1 MKKVRGWVS
10 RCTPPPLDSN
20 GLCSVFQRHIPTL
33 VWTKAAKTGTPLFQ
47 GVVSFH
53 EFKLEKH
60 HLFQNQFL
68 LKDLLQLNCTGTFNK
83 SAIAEA
89 LETLDDKGAMRTKY
103 GPGWGMQHGWFII
116 QCMAYL
122 KKRSRQCTS
131 KTEPW
136 LLDLIMALRHNQE
149 HTQGFALMDQD
160 SQETF
165 LAKAPTRGKSIFM
178 RVSDPSCPDDH
189 EERVAPKKLRVVDL
203 GKSFFFNKLG
213 NFATMVHRGEHIVSK
228 TYSTNKHNHRIYLWP
243 CGTTWTCTGGFVDGD
258 EEEEEADGQADMEE
272 EEDEADDGEEEEE
285 EKIPAMKK
293 ASSILKKPMA
303 ACKSIVK
310 PFIDSQCKKY
320 KTTERHREHSKKY
333 HQELKKLN
341 SQGKS
346 TEVAKQLARDAA
358 CKHVKE
364 MFKA

>member
-1 MKKVRGWVS
+1 
-10 RCTPPPLDSN
+10 
-20 GLCSVFQRHIPTL
+20 
-33 VWTKAAKTGTPLFQ
+33 
-47 GVVSFH
+47 
-53 EFKLEKH
+53 
-60 HLFQNQFL
+60 
-68 LKDLLQLNCTGTFNK
+68 
-83 SAIAEA
+83 
-89 LETLDDKGAMRTKY
+89 
-103 GPGWGMQHGWFII
+103 MQHGWFII

-136 LLDLIMALRHNQE
+136 LLDLIMALRHNHE

-178 RVSDPSCPDDH
+178 RVSDPACPDDH

-228 TYSTNKHNHRIYLWP
+228 TYTTNKHNHRIYLWP
-243 CGTTWTCTGGFVDGD
+243 CGTTWTCTGGFVDGV
-258 EEEEEADGQADMEE
+258 EEEEEADGQADMSE
-272 EEDEADDGEEEEE
+272 EEDEAYDGEEEEE
-285 EKIPAMKK
+285 EDKIPARKK
-293 ASSILKKPMA
+293 PSSILKKPA
-303 ACKSIVK
+303 AAYKSIAT
-310 PFIDSQCKKY
+310 PFIGLQCKKY
-320 KTTERHREHSKKY
+320 KTTDRHREHSKKY
-333 HQELKKLN
+333 HQVLKKLK

-346 TEVAKQLARDAA
+346 IEVAKQLARDAA